1 LQQEKM
7 IHLRGGLDGKFDT
20 ERVVLALSLS
30 NRHHGKPNKT
40 YRREVCQSCTEA
52 ELVEIFF
59 VGSVANENSI
69 GVRVMAK
76 IAITITSLG

>member
-1 LQQEKM
+1 M
-7 IHLRGGLDGKFDT
+7 IHPRDGLDGKLDV
-20 ERVVLALSLS
+20 ERAVLAPFLS
-30 NRHHGKPNKT
+30 NQLHGKPNKT